1 MGVGKSSVGRLVAD
15 ALGLGFVDID
25 EEIKRTSG
33 KDIPSIF
40 EEDGEA
46 SFRDLERKVTTDVA
60 AKKGVVIAC
69 GGGTVLDDGNLRSLS
84 KTSRLILLTAEN
96 ETILRRVE
104 ADGDSRPLLNVD
116 ERLARLE
123 GLLDERMP
131 RYLAAAETV
140 VDTTGK
146 SQDQVAEEII
156 EYLREG
162 R

>member
-1 MGVGKSSVGRLVAD
+1 MGRLVAD

-25 EEIKRTSG
+25 DEIVRRSG

-46 SFRDLERKVTTDVA
+46 SFRDLEREVTTDVA
-60 AKKGVVIAC
+60 ARNRVVIAC

-84 KTSRLILLTAEN
+84 KTSRLILLTADH

-116 ERLARLE
+116 ERLARAE
-123 GLLDERMP
+123 RLLNERMP
-131 RYLAAAETV
+131 RYLAAAEIV

-146 SQDQVAEEII
+146 SQAQVAEEII

>member
-1 MGVGKSSVGRLVAD
+1 MGVGKSSVGRLVAN

-25 EEIKRTSG
+25 EEIVRRSG

-46 SFRDLERKVTTDVA
+46 SFRDLERDVTTNVA
-60 AKKGVVIAC
+60 TKKGVVIAC
-69 GGGTVLDDGNLRSLS
+69 GGGTILDDGNLRNLS
-84 KTSRLILLTAEN
+84 KTSRLVLLTAEN
-96 ETILRRVE
+96 ETILSRVE

-123 GLLDERMP
+123 RLLNERMP

-146 SQDQVAEEII
+146 TQAQVAEEII
-156 EYLREG
+156 QYLREG
-162 R
+162 Q